1 MNTENSNPDR
11 GVALLGELKALVAS
25 FPEDQRK
32 EVIKIIGS
40 VVTGLNAGC
49 QSRHSADPCRETESH
64 SPIPLPQAAGTRDLN
79 E

>member
-1 MNTENSNPDR
+1 MNTENTNPDC
-11 GVALLGELKALVAS
+11 GVALLGELKALVDS
-25 FPEDQRK
+25 FPEHQRK

-49 QSRHSADPCRETESH
+49 QSRHSADPH
-64 SPIPLPQAAGTRDLN
+64 SPTRSPHAPETSDLN